1 MNPARRATLL
11 GLGAVLLWST
21 VAAAFKLSLAHQTP
35 AQLLLYS
42 SASAL
47 LILGLMTAARGDL
60 AALKTAP
67 RAEIRRALALG
78 LINPALYYLVL
89 FEAYRRL
96 PAQVAQPLNFT
107 WAITL
112 GVLAIP
118 LLGQKFRPRLLLAGL
133 VAYSGVVVISR
144 QGAAGGPADA
154 VGVALALGS
163 TLLWALYWIGNTRS
177 KLPPLAGLFLNFAA
191 GFPVVLVVC
200 LLGDGL
206 VPANWRGLWG
216 GLYVGAV
223 EMAFAFS
230 LWLSALKLAESAAR
244 IANLIFIAPFL
255 SLVFIA
261 LVAGE
266 AIRPGTYVG
275 LVLIVGGLMIQS
287 RGGD

>member
-1 MNPARRATLL
+1 MNAQRKSTLL

-42 SASAL
+42 SATAL
-47 LILGLMTAARGDL
+47 VILGFMMTVRGDL
-60 AALKTAP
+60 AALRTAP
-67 RAEIRRALALG
+67 RRQIRLALLLG
-78 LINPALYYLVL
+78 LLNPALYYLVL

-112 GVLAIP
+112 GALSIP

-144 QGAAGGPADA
+144 HGAASGDGGADA
-154 VGVALALGS
+154 LGVALALGS
-163 TLLWALYWIGNTRS
+163 TLLWALYWIGNTRN

-191 GFPVVLVVC
+191 GFPVVLLVC

-206 VPANWRGLWG
+206 VPADWRGLWG

-223 EMAFAFS
+223 EMAFAFA
-230 LWLSALKLAESAAR
+230 LWLSALKLADSAAR

-266 AIRPGTYVG
+266 AIQPGTYVG

-287 RGGD
+287 RD